1 MIRNYLNPYLRNFAK
16 NRLSLLIGIGGF
28 ALGIAV
34 LTASLLFINNE
45 LTFDGFNQHKSSIYR
60 IVFGDNDTN
69 GLAYTSHIV
78 GQTVQQD
85 FPETKVISISNAGG
99 ARILFFNGDKKYTES
114 AFYFISSEVFD
125 VFSFP
130 LINGDPQSC
139 LKNPYTVVL
148 TQKAANRYFGDENPV
163 GKALKVDWGGTIH
176 DLNVTGLMADLPL
189 NSHLR
194 FDFLISFP
202 TAELLFQP
210 KSLFTDWT
218 ANFQYNY
225 VYVPDHLN
233 IESIEK
239 SLRTKYAELV
249 PSQQRSFDLRLQ
261 PLDRIH
267 LHSRLAAEH
276 SKNNDVMYVY
286 IAASLGFLI
295 ILISF
300 VNYLNI
306 LFALYSKRIKEL
318 GVRKVL
324 GAGSLDFGLQFV
336 LESGLNLLMAFA
348 LALTILYFTSS
359 FFSGLLNSDVSF
371 DVLLNNLAIPI
382 GSLIGVSIVLAV
394 YILFFFSRLK
404 PVSLIGSKQ
413 PFLTGHASKSVMV
426 GLQVAISLI
435 LIIGSIAVKQQ
446 IQFLED
452 RELGFDKDNIIVVP
466 LGEGIRPKIASA
478 RHELVNQT
486 EVISMALSSQIPSSN
501 LNFKVPCFPE
511 GGNPMGN
518 SDPWNV
524 AMVVTDQDFVKTYN
538 LTLSAGRAFSDE
550 IRSDSSESFIVNETF
565 VKELNWKDPIG
576 RRIDMNFNPGTG
588 TIERKSGTIVGIV
601 RDFHFESLHKPIVPI
616 VFIYKPTAF
625 FVASFRLTP
634 GFTQSKLESLKA
646 RWSTLFPDAPF
657 DYFYITQR
665 LESSYK
671 TERSFAKST
680 MIFSATAILIS
691 CLGIYGLMSFI
702 VQSRQKEITIR
713 KVLGASEKS
722 IMSLLLIQILKIVFI
737 AFVATIPFCMYG
749 VNAWLNG
756 FAYRS
761 ALGPEVFLTALLG
774 FIVIV
779 LIVISGNLLKS
790 ARISVVENL
799 RRE

>member
-1 MIRNYLNPYLRNFAK
+1 MILNYLKPYIRNFVK
-16 NRLSLLIGIGGF
+16 NRLSLSIGIGGF

-34 LTASLLFINNE
+34 FTISLLFINNE
-45 LTFDGFNQHKSSIYR
+45 LTFDGFNNNKNSIYR
-60 IVFGDNDTN
+60 IVFGNNDSN
-69 GLAYTSHIV
+69 GLAYSSHIV
-78 GQTVQQD
+78 GQTIKEN
-85 FPETKVISISNAGG
+85 FPDTKVISISNAGG
-99 ARILFFNGDKKYTES
+99 ARIPFFYEEKRYTETR
-114 AFYFISSEVFD
+114 FYFISPEVFD
-125 VFSFP
+125 VFSFQ
-130 LINGDPQSC
+130 LLNGDPANC
-139 LKNPYTVVL
+139 LANPFTIVL
-148 TQKAANRYFGDENPV
+148 TQRAANRYFGNGNPI
-163 GKALKVDWGGTIH
+163 GKALKVDWGGTVY
-176 DLNVTGLMADLPL
+176 DLNITGLMNDPPA
-189 NSHLR
+189 NSHLQ

-202 TAELLFQP
+202 TAEQLFRP

-225 VYVPDHLN
+225 VYVPENLSTQT
-233 IESIEK
+233 IEE
-239 SLRTKYAELV
+239 SLRKIYAEKV
-249 PSQQRSFDLRLQ
+249 PPEQRSFDLRLQ
-261 PLDRIH
+261 PLERIH

-276 SKNNDVMYVY
+276 SRNNDIMYVY

-295 ILISF
+295 ILISSI
-300 VNYLNI
+300 NYLNI

-324 GAGSLDFGLQFV
+324 GAGSLDLGLQFV
-336 LESGLNLLMAFA
+336 LESVLNLLIAFT
-348 LALTILYFTSS
+348 LSLTIIYFTSS
-359 FFSGLLNSDVSF
+359 FFSGLLNSNVSF
-371 DVLLNNLAIPI
+371 EILLNNLMIPV
-382 GSLIGVSIVLAV
+382 GSLIGICAV
-394 YILFFFSRLK
+394 VGIYILLFFSRLK
-404 PVSLIGSKQ
+404 PVSLIGSTQ
-413 PFLTGHASKSVMV
+413 SFLTGRLSRSIMV
-426 GLQVAISLI
+426 GLQVSISLI
-435 LIIGSIAVKQQ
+435 LIIGSIAIKRQ

-452 RELGFDKDNIIVVP
+452 RELGFDKDNIVVVP
-466 LGEGIRPKIASA
+466 LGEVIRPKIASA
-478 RHELVNQT
+478 RNELVNQT

-518 SDPWNV
+518 TDPWNV
-524 AMVVTDQDFVKTYN
+524 ALVVTDHDFANTYN
-538 LTLSAGRAFSDE
+538 LTMMAGRAFSDE

-588 TIERKSGTIVGIV
+588 TIEKKSGIIIGVV
-601 RDFHFESLHKPIVPI
+601 KDFHFESLHKPIVPI

-646 RWSTLFPDAPF
+646 KWNSLFPDAPF

-671 TERSFAKST
+671 TERSLAKST
-680 MIFSATAILIS
+680 MTFSAAAILIS
-691 CLGIYGLMSFI
+691 CLGIYGLMSFLI
-702 VQSRQKEITIR
+702 QSRQKEITIR

-722 IMSLLLIQILKIVFI
+722 IIALLLTRVLKIVII
-737 AFVATIPFCMYG
+737 AFVVTIPFCMYG
-749 VNAWLNG
+749 VNAWLNA

-761 ALGPEVFLTALLG
+761 SLGPEVFLMALLG

-779 LIVISGNLLKS
+779 LMVISGNLVKS